1 MAGAGALEDSGL
13 RRHRAPVRIL
23 ESDSE
28 SECDP
33 DPDPDPDPEPEP
45 TLAPDSEPRD
55 EGSAGG
61 APAGDTA
68 PSCSSGSSGA
78 DSGSRAVNSAPGVA
92 LDALDA
98 ALAGLSVSEGP
109 GRSGSVR
116 AGPPPAPPAGREEA
130 EPPRAAAASR
140 SVPGKSSAGGA
151 QFEGGFALPAIRDA
165 SLYEHQVHGVAWL
178 WKLHRMGKGGILGDD
193 MGLGKTMQVS
203 AFFAGAVRGGFARR
217 FLVVAPK
224 SLLGNWQKELLRC
237 GLSPSVVRSY
247 HEGTAARRASALAA
261 TACPGGGVL
270 LTTYGMVRHHADKLC
285 LSGFESAEQEEL
297 SWDWVALDEG
307 HVVKNPKTDLTKK
320 LRSLPCA
327 HRLVISGTPIQ
338 NNLQELHTL
347 VDFVNEDLLGDRQTF
362 RHEFERPILI
372 SQDKNATLR
381 ERDVGAAVAAKLRR
395 TYAPFFLRR
404 EKAEVFRKAPA
415 AGHGA
420 GSGVGP
426 AAAAEGGEAQAPEP
440 QRGAAPDAG
449 AGNETGSS
457 SQGTPTHPARS
468 APVLGRKLDTIVW
481 LKPTQ
486 IQQELYL
493 AFLRSKTVRDALNR
507 TGTALAA
514 MSVLKKICDHPAL
527 LSERATL
534 EMERLEKD
542 EHTTAAVKDFLES
555 LTDQGWRRMLL
566 SRPPLPSGGAA
577 DGSSGAGARL
587 GAGSPADG
595 GAELIEASCKTAF
608 TLALLQQLSDTGH
621 RTLVFSQS
629 RKLLDIVEMAL
640 LERNFSFC
648 RIDGS
653 VASAEERQARV
664 ERFQTD
670 QSIQVFLLTS
680 GVGGLGLTLTQAD
693 RVVIMD
699 PNWNPAIDNQSVDR
713 AYRIGQ
719 EKDVV
724 VYRLVTCG
732 TIEEKVY
739 QRQVFKMGLSKTA
752 SQRSGAE
759 ETRSHVF
766 KYFSHQELSTLFQA
780 SRPGFQESATA
791 RELLR
796 LHADQTGHFG
806 PAGLGEHLEF
816 VRGHEAVGGVSH
828 HDLLFSK
835 AAERS
840 KAPEYSRFASRTSYI
855 KLVGQGKA
863 WASSP
868 AALKKKMANQ
878 GRWTGSSSISSMLS
892 VQTHALRS
900 TEKPSFLR
908 AEVVGLR
915 ESLRRQKELLASR
928 GDSLPDGGERIQ
940 RKIDEL
946 ERELRDK
953 EERLGPGAPPRPAA
967 EERAQGVT
975 GADGS
980 EPESVESVTSFLD
993 KLNMA

>member
-1 MAGAGALEDSGL
+1 
-13 RRHRAPVRIL
+13 
-23 ESDSE
+23 
-28 SECDP
+28 
-33 DPDPDPDPEPEP
+33 
-45 TLAPDSEPRD
+45 
-55 EGSAGG
+55 
-61 APAGDTA
+61 
-68 PSCSSGSSGA
+68 
-78 DSGSRAVNSAPGVA
+78 
-92 LDALDA
+92 
-98 ALAGLSVSEGP
+98 
-109 GRSGSVR
+109 
-116 AGPPPAPPAGREEA
+116 
-130 EPPRAAAASR
+130 
-140 SVPGKSSAGGA
+140 
-151 QFEGGFALPAIRDA
+151 
-165 SLYEHQVHGVAWL
+165 
-178 WKLHRMGKGGILGDD
+178 MGKGGILGDD
-193 MGLGKTMQVS
+193 MGLGKTIQVS
-203 AFFAGAVRGGFARR
+203 AFFAGALRGGFARR

-237 GLSPSVVRSY
+237 GISPSLVRSY

-285 LSGFESAEQEEL
+285 LLGFESADQEEL

-347 VDFVNEDLLGDRQTF
+347 VDFANEDLLGDRQTF

-381 ERDVGAAVAAKLRR
+381 ERDVGAAVATKLRR

-404 EKAEVFRKAPA
+404 EKAEVFQEAPA
-415 AGHGA
+415 AGSGGGNGA
-420 GSGVGP
+420 GP
-426 AAAAEGGEAQAPEP
+426 AAAAEGGGSQALQP
-440 QRGAAPDAG
+440 QRGANSDHG
-449 AGNETGSS
+449 AGNETESS
-457 SQGTPTHPARS
+457 HQSVPTHPLRS
-468 APVLGRKLDTIVW
+468 VPTLGRKLDTIVW

-534 EMERLEKD
+534 EMERLDKD
-542 EHTTAAVKDFLES
+542 ENTTAAVKDFLES

-566 SRPPLPSGGAA
+566 SRPSLPTKGAT
-577 DGSSGAGARL
+577 DGSSGARRRL
-587 GAGSPADG
+587 GEGSPADG
-595 GAELIEASCKTAF
+595 RAELIEASCKTAF
-608 TLALLQQLSDTGH
+608 TLALLQQLSDSGH

-629 RKLLDIVEMAL
+629 RKLLDIVEMELA
-640 LERNFSFC
+640 ERHFTFC

-670 QSIQVFLLTS
+670 PSIQVFLLTS

-806 PAGLGEHLEF
+806 HADLGEHLEF

-840 KAPEYSRFASRTSYI
+840 QAPEYSRFASRTNYT

-878 GRWTGSSSISSMLS
+878 GRWTGSASISSMLS

-915 ESLRRQKELLASR
+915 ESLRRQKDLLERR
-928 GDSLPDGGERIQ
+928 GNSLPDGGERIQ

-946 ERELRDK
+946 ELELRDK
-953 EERLGPGAPPRPAA
+953 EERLGSSAPPRPAA
-967 EERAQGVT
+967 EEGAQGVT
-975 GADGS
+975 EADNSKSG
-980 EPESVESVTSFLD
+980 SVENVTSFLD